1 MGIVPAEIVG
11 RRLTLAD
18 YEALPEDADYEIVD
32 GVLYVAPRP
41 FVPHQSALGRL
52 YRLVADHAE
61 SRGLGE
67 FILDVDLVVDAQN
80 TYVSPDL
87 MFFTPEQ
94 YARIDLADKI
104 RVVPELI
111 VEILSES
118 TRRRDMVAKRDAF
131 ARLGVPHY
139 WLLDGRGPA
148 VLELTL
154 DPASRRYRERRVEA
168 PELFRPALF
177 PGLVVDLERMFA

>member
-1 MGIVPAEIVG
+1 M
-11 RRLTLAD
+11 TLAD

-41 FVPHQSALGRL
+41 FPPHQFC
-52 YRLVADHAE
+52 LVALVRVVAGHAE
-61 SRGLGE
+61 PRGLGRV
-67 FILDVDLVVDAQN
+67 IIDVDLIIDAQN

-94 YARIDLADKI
+94 HARIDLADKI

-168 PELFRPALF
+168 PEPFRPALF